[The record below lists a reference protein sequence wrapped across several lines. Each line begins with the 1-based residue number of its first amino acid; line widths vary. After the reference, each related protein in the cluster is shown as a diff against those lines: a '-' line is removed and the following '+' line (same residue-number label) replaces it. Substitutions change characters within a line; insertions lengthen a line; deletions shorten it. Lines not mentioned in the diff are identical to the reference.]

1 MVRIRRG
8 FSKISTRS
16 LIVRHDSY
24 YRHQDAPVQG
34 ARSRFRSPARSVS
47 ARCSRFQSRLCVY
60 TCQGSQSEHG
70 VFRASLVYT
79 WGLLS
84 CLHGPC
90 RPTVLLDGP
99 DQQFSHG
106 LSLLARPSLVS
117 YVSIC
122 KFYKQWIMMSVSQLC
137 SVLIGLVRIQPGQRP
152 INSVHIHLYCEPST
166 TPYKRQ
172 SNAESLLPR
181 SSQNTWTLWIKFLY
195 PKVILF
201 AGFFLA
207 SVSSLFTSL

>member
-1 MVRIRRG
+1 M
-8 FSKISTRS
+8 
-16 LIVRHDSY
+16 
-24 YRHQDAPVQG
+24 
-34 ARSRFRSPARSVS
+34 
-47 ARCSRFQSRLCVY
+47 
-60 TCQGSQSEHG
+60 
-70 VFRASLVYT
+70 

-122 KFYKQWIMMSVSQLC
+122 KFYKQWIMMSVSKPCRVSVKSTFSVSKLC
-137 SVLIGLVRIQPGQRP
+137 SVLIGLVRIQPRQRP
-152 INSVHIHLYCEPST
+152 INSMHIHLYCEPST
-166 TPYKRQ
+166 SSTLYKRK
-172 SNAESLLPR
+172 SNVESSLPR
-181 SSQNTWTLWIKFLY
+181 SSQNTWTLWIKFFY

>member
-90 RPTVLLDGP
+90 RPTVLLDRP

-106 LSLLARPSLVS
+106 LSLLARPSLAS

-122 KFYKQWIMMSVSQLC
+122 KFYKQWVAMSVSKPCRVSVKSTFSVSKLC
-137 SVLIGLVRIQPGQRP
+137 SVLIGLVHIQPRQCP
-152 INSVHIHLYCEPST
+152 INSMHIHLYCEPNTSST
-166 TPYKRQ
+166 FRKSPNPQRLDTH
-172 SNAESLLPR
+172 EDM
-181 SSQNTWTLWIKFLY
+181 
-195 PKVILF
+195 
-201 AGFFLA
+201 
-207 SVSSLFTSL
+207 